1 MEHYC
6 AYLRK
11 SRVDLEQERHS
22 SGSTLDRHRE
32 LLTALSL
39 QLQKPIERFYEE
51 VVSGESISG
60 RPMVQQLLSDIED
73 GTWSGVF
80 CMDVERLARGDTI
93 DQGIIARTF
102 SITGTKIITPNKTY
116 DPDNEFDEEYFE
128 YGLFTARREYKMINR
143 RIQPRRILSVKQG
156 KYISPIPPYGYERY
170 RLEQER
176 GYSLRPHPE
185 QAEVVRL
192 IFTLYTKGLEN
203 ENGIL
208 ERLGTDSIAS
218 YLDTIGIKPAKKSV
232 WSRAS
237 IRDILKNPTYIGKI
251 CWGRRKEEK
260 TLKNGQIIK
269 TRPNTEDFILVDG
282 LHEALIDEETFSLA
296 QKLLKKH
303 AIAPVRNGKILQ
315 NPLAGLVY
323 CQKCGQ
329 LMTRLGSNSHTKYP
343 TLKCP
348 NRYCDTVAAPIALV
362 EQHMLSLLA
371 DWGNQYLFETREL
384 PDNIKSDLSLFQNG
398 LKEIEDELSTLQNQ
412 TDRTYTLLEQGVYTS
427 EEFQKRRQLLSEKTD
442 ALTKRQEFLQRKIRK
457 LEAAQNTR
465 NRFFPRIH
473 HLLDVYN
480 SLSSAAER
488 NQLLKEVIERI
499 DYSKIEKNRRGSR
512 NNINFTL
519 SLSPRLPS

>member
-143 RIQPRRILSVKQG
+143 RIQRGRILSVKQG

-427 EEFQKRRQLLSEKTD
+427 EEFQKRRQLLSEKTY

>member
-143 RIQPRRILSVKQG
+143 RIQRGRILSVKQG

-269 TRPNTEDFILVDG
+269 TRPNAEDFILVDG

>member
-1 MEHYC
+1 M
-6 AYLRK
+6 
-11 SRVDLEQERHS
+11 
-22 SGSTLDRHRE
+22 
-32 LLTALSL
+32 
-39 QLQKPIERFYEE
+39 
-51 VVSGESISG
+51 
-60 RPMVQQLLSDIED
+60 
-73 GTWSGVF
+73 
-80 CMDVERLARGDTI
+80 
-93 DQGIIARTF
+93 
-102 SITGTKIITPNKTY
+102 
-116 DPDNEFDEEYFE
+116 
-128 YGLFTARREYKMINR
+128 
-143 RIQPRRILSVKQG
+143 
-156 KYISPIPPYGYERY
+156 
-170 RLEQER
+170 
-176 GYSLRPHPE
+176 
-185 QAEVVRL
+185 VRL
-192 IFTLYTKGLEN
+192 IFTLYTKGLET

-269 TRPNTEDFILVDG
+269 TRPNAEDFILVDG

>member
-143 RIQPRRILSVKQG
+143 RIQRGRILSVKQG

-412 TDRTYTLLEQGVYTS
+412 ADRTYTLLEQGVYTS

>member
-143 RIQPRRILSVKQG
+143 RIQRGRILSVKQG

-465 NRFFPRIH
+465 NRFFPVSTICWMSITAF
-473 HLLDVYN
+473 LL
-480 SLSSAAER
+480 
-488 NQLLKEVIERI
+488 
-499 DYSKIEKNRRGSR
+499 
-512 NNINFTL
+512 
-519 SLSPRLPS
+519 LPSETSS

>member
-143 RIQPRRILSVKQG
+143 RIQRGRILSVKQG

-465 NRFFPRIH
+465 NRFVPRIH

>member
-11 SRVDLEQERHS
+11 SRVDLEQERRS

-32 LLTALSL
+32 LLIALSL

-73 GTWSGVF
+73 GAWSGVF

-93 DQGIIARTF
+93 DQGIIARTL

-143 RIQPRRILSVKQG
+143 RIQRGRILSVKQG

-269 TRPNTEDFILVDG
+269 TRPNAEDFILVDG

-412 TDRTYTLLEQGVYTS
+412 MDRTYTLLEQGVYTS

-442 ALTKRQEFLQRKIRK
+442 ALTKRQESLQRKIRK

-465 NRFFPRIH
+465 NRFFPRIQ

>member
-143 RIQPRRILSVKQG
+143 RIQRGRILSVKQG

-412 TDRTYTLLEQGVYTS
+412 MDRTYTLLEQSVYTS

-442 ALTKRQEFLQRKIRK
+442 ALTKRQESLQRKIRK

-465 NRFFPRIH
+465 NRFFPRIQ

>member
-143 RIQPRRILSVKQG
+143 RIQRGRILSVKQG